1 MRQDASTRDL
11 GDAALEAALSL
22 LLRRAPP
29 VLAGLSGVPGSGKST
44 FARAL
49 ARLAAR
55 RGVALLVLSLDDFYF
70 GRRARQRLAREVHPL
85 LATRGVPGTHDL
97 ALLDAVL
104 DALPGASPDR
114 PVAVPRFDKGR
125 DTRRPPSRWRGV
137 ERTPEIVLLEG
148 WCVGI
153 EPEDPAV
160 PMTPCNA
167 LEREEDPDGR
177 WRRRVNAAL
186 AGPYG
191 RLWKRLD
198 PLILLEA
205 PGFEVVAAWRAEQER
220 ARLAR
225 GAPRALGAGTLA
237 RFLMHIERLS
247 RHALRS
253 LPPRA
258 DLRIALD
265 RHRHVA
271 AIIEQPSHGSR
282 A

>member
-1 MRQDASTRDL
+1 MRPDASTRGV
-11 GDAALEAALSL
+11 GDPALQAALTL

-29 VLAGLSGVPGSGKST
+29 VLAGLSGVQGSGKST
-44 FARAL
+44 FACAL

-55 RGVALLVLSLDDFYF
+55 RGVGLLVLSLDDFYL
-70 GRRARQRLAREVHPL
+70 GRRARQRLAQDVHPL

-104 DALPGASPDR
+104 DALPDASPTR

-125 DTRRPPSRWRGV
+125 DTRRPPSRWRRV
-137 ERTPEIVLLEG
+137 QRAPQIVLLEG
-148 WCVGI
+148 WCVGV
-153 EPEDPAV
+153 EPEDEAV
-160 PMTPCNA
+160 LMTPCNA

-177 WRRRVNAAL
+177 WRRGVNAAL

-191 RLWKRLD
+191 RLWKRLG

-225 GAPRALGAGTLA
+225 GAPRALGADTLA
-237 RFLMHIERLS
+237 RFLMHYERLS

-253 LPPRA
+253 LPQRA

-265 RHRHVA
+265 HHRQVA
-271 AIIEQPSHGSR
+271 AIIRPPSAGSR